1 MFRATAFVASVAVV
15 AAFAPAGRVVSSSAL
30 KMGFENAL
38 GAQAPLGFW
47 DPLGLL
53 ADADQARFDRLRYVE
68 VKHGRIAMLAILGH
82 IVTTAG
88 VRLPGEIAYGVPFAS
103 VKNGL
108 AALETI
114 PAAGIAQIIA
124 FIGLIELGFN
134 SRQDEIEAAQ
144 LKASGWDAA
153 TIEKK
158 SAIELNNGRAA
169 QMGILALMVHE
180 KLNNDPYV
188 INTLLGA
195 PVPFN

>member
-1 MFRATAFVASVAVV
+1 MFRAIAVVASIATA
-15 AAFAPAGRVVSSSAL
+15 AAFAPASRVVSSSAH
-30 KMGFENAL
+30 KMGFESEL

-53 ADADQARFDRLRYVE
+53 ANADQARFDRLRYVE
-68 VKHGRIAMLAILGH
+68 TKHGRISMLAILGH
-82 IVTTAG
+82 LVTTAG

-108 AALETI
+108 AALDTI
-114 PAAGIAQIIA
+114 PAAGIAQIVA

-134 SRQDEIEAAQ
+134 SRQEEIEEAQ
-144 LKASGWDAA
+144 LKASGWDAE

-158 SAIELNNGRAA
+158 KAIELNNGRAA

-188 INTLLGA
+188 INSLLGY